1 MTFNEVRKHTVIT
14 EESQSIP
21 NSKKCSFLIAE
32 NVLESPK
39 ERDYLDNKNVNI
51 YMINELEVCCKPGHH
66 DFQDNT
72 PA

>member
-1 MTFNEVRKHTVIT
+1 MDSDKKSQRFSIGYQLTFNENRKHTVIT

-39 ERDYLDNKNVNI
+39 ERDFRD
-51 YMINELEVCCKPGHH
+51 MEMEESS
-66 DFQDNT
+66 
-72 PA
+72 